1 MENRNVKLSISENK
15 DIAIEAGLQLIP
27 YVGGTISS
35 LYYGN
40 KQAKEFKR
48 LERFYDELS
57 LDLEKVKDK
66 IIPIA
71 EQYNDGLISIIEQTN
86 NKVEKEHQE
95 YKIDCYRKYIK
106 NILTNT
112 INESNY
118 DKNKL
123 FLDILESMS
132 CLEIEVLSLLY
143 KSYKSKE
150 NLQVKSISKPG
161 VDKNIFISVV
171 WKLKSYGFI
180 DSRQYDIGP
189 NGQENLLNEYI
200 LINEYGIEFIKFI
213 LE

>member
-1 MENRNVKLSISENK
+1 MENRDVKLSISEQK
-15 DIAIEAGLQLIP
+15 DIAIEASLQLIP

-48 LERFYDELS
+48 LEIFYKELS
-57 LDLEKVKDK
+57 LDLEGLKDK
-66 IIPIA
+66 IIPI
-71 EQYNDGLISIIEQTN
+71 EKQYNDGLISIIEQTN

-95 YKIDCYRKYIK
+95 YKINCYRKYIK

-118 DKNKL
+118 DKNKI

-143 KSYKSKE
+143 KSKR
-150 NLQVKSISKPG
+150 NTQVKLISKPG
-161 VDKNIFISVV
+161 VDKNTFISVV